1 MTDPAS
7 GQPPTSAADVLPL
20 FSPRR
25 LRLARE
31 SRALTQTELARRAG
45 LTPAAISQFEKAQAR
60 PTEARL
66 AVLANVLEFPVAFFA
81 TGSSPSSRP
90 DDDLDNLD
98 GFGHFRSLRSITAT
112 QRRAALT
119 TTHLVRDV
127 VSVLSDAVQ
136 LPVLLLPR
144 IPLDP
149 EADAVEA
156 EEIAA
161 TVRSI
166 WSLPAGPVADQLRS
180 LERHGIVAARHSID
194 AATVHAFSAP
204 FPERPVVILGRDGK
218 RDRDRHS
225 AAHELGHLVM
235 HTAGQ
240 HLAAKNI
247 EAQAHR
253 FAAAF
258 LMPESDI
265 IDELSP
271 RADWAAL
278 QALKQRWGTSMA
290 SLLRRSWTLGVMSE
304 NTYQQAMKVMGSR
317 GWRLQEP
324 GDAGSAESPS
334 LLTAAATL
342 ANVGASDLSAQ
353 TGWPA
358 ERIVELL
365 DDSTDARP
373 TLIL

>member
-7 GQPPTSAADVLPL
+7 GLPLTTAADVLPL
-20 FSPRR
+20 FSPGR

-45 LTPAAISQFEKAQAR
+45 LTPAAISQFEKTQAR

-66 AVLANVLEFPVAFFA
+66 AVLADVLEFPVAFFA

-90 DDDLDNLD
+90 DNDLENLD

-112 QRRAALT
+112 QRRSALT

-127 VSVLSDAVQ
+127 VSVLSEAVR
-136 LPVLLLPR
+136 LPFLDLPK

-149 EADAVEA
+149 EADAAEA

-161 TVRSI
+161 TVRST
-166 WSLPAGPVADQLRS
+166 WGLPPGPVADQLRC
-180 LERHGIVAARHSID
+180 LERHGVVAARHSIN
-194 AATVHAFSAP
+194 ATTVHAFSAP

-235 HTAGQ
+235 HTAGK
-240 HLAAKNI
+240 HLAPKNI
-247 EAQAHR
+247 EDQAHR

-258 LMPESDI
+258 LMPASDV
-265 IDELSP
+265 IDELP
-271 RADWAAL
+271 VRADWAAL

-290 SLLRRSWTLGVMSE
+290 SLLRRSWTLGVMPE
-304 NTYQQAMKVMGSR
+304 NAYQQAMKIIGSR
-317 GWRLQEP
+317 GWRIQEP
-324 GDAGSAESPS
+324 GDAGPAESPS
-334 LLTAAATL
+334 LLATAATL
-342 ANVGASDLSAQ
+342 ANVTADDLSAH

-358 ERIVELL
+358 ERIAELL
-365 DDSTDARP
+365 RDSTDARP
-373 TLIL
+373 TLTL